1 MDLYLK
7 KFLTRIKHKT
17 IRKELQLLFL
27 NRLSRLLHNGYT
39 LIEALEVIKWDKNL
53 ERPSTIIMEAL
64 KNGATLDQAFEKAR
78 FNTIVT
84 SYLFFVQAN
93 GDVQA
98 TIEKCINMFEQRI
111 QYLQKF
117 QQVARYPI
125 ILLFI
130 FSILLYFIKQSV
142 LPSFL
147 DLFQSNPETS
157 STVYLSMVVIDFLS
171 SFVMVLFVLILI
183 GGGLWQI
190 NKQKLSIE
198 KQIKVYRSIPIYRK
212 YKQIQTSFLF
222 ATHFSSLLK
231 TGIPIKEIL
240 TIMSQQPKLPIL
252 SHYST
257 LMTAELQKG
266 LQLSSL
272 LSQLQLLEKQIA
284 MIFQKNADINALEKD
299 LSVYAE
305 LITEDLHRKIM
316 KVITYIQPAFFLL
329 LAGFIIFIYITL
341 MWPMF
346 QLIKTI

>member
-1 MDLYLK
+1 MALYLK
-7 KFLTRIKHKT
+7 KYTTHIKPKT

-27 NRLSRLLHNGYT
+27 KRLSRLLQNGYT

-53 ERPSTIIMEAL
+53 EKPASNVIEAL
-64 KNGATLDQAFEKAR
+64 KNGSSLDQAFDKAK
-78 FNTIVT
+78 FNPIVT

-93 GDVQA
+93 GDVYA
-98 TIEKCINMFEQRI
+98 TIEKCIYMFEQRLL
-111 QYLQKF
+111 YVQKF

-125 ILLFI
+125 ILLFV

-147 DLFQSNPETS
+147 DLFQANSETS
-157 STVYLSMVVIDFLS
+157 STVYFSMVIIDFLS
-171 SFVMVLFVLILI
+171 SFVVVIIILAI
-183 GGGLWQI
+183 VGGGFWQLHKHKI
-190 NKQKLSIE
+190 SIH
-198 KQIKVYRSIPIYRK
+198 KQIKVYSSIPIYRK

-240 TIMSQQPKLPIL
+240 TIMSQQTKLPIL
-252 SHYST
+252 SYYSK

-272 LSQLQLLEKQIA
+272 LSQFQLLEKQVA

-305 LITEDLHRKIM
+305 LVTEELHRKIM
-316 KVITYIQPAFFLL
+316 KVITYIQPAFFLV
-329 LAGFIIFIYITL
+329 LAGFIVFIYITL